1 MLKTVHMKN
10 RLQFAKK
17 FINEPDT
24 VWRNILWSDETKVV
38 QFGADRGKSYVRRF
52 PKTEFNNKFT
62 LKTIK
67 HGGLRLM
74 LWGCFSWN
82 GVGPLVKI
90 VGNMDATYYVGNI
103 LETVMLPYAEE
114 EMPLR
119 WVFQQD
125 NDPKHTSKKAK
136 EWFRSHKM
144 NVLEWPAQSPDL
156 NPIEHLWIDVKQG
169 VRAANP
175 KNSEE
180 LWQAAKNTWDN
191 ISLSRCRTLIASMK
205 SRCIEVI
212 KNKGGATSY

>member
-1 MLKTVHMKN
+1 MKN

-38 QFGADRGKSYVRRF
+38 QFGADRSKSYVRRF
-52 PKTEFNNKFT
+52 RKTEFNNKFT

-74 LWGCFSWN
+74 LWGCFAWN

-90 VGNMDATYYVGNI
+90 VGNMDAIYYVGNI
-103 LETVMLPYAEE
+103 FKTVMLPYAKE

-136 EWFRSHKM
+136 EWFRYHKM

-169 VRAANP
+169 VRAANM
-175 KNSEE
+175 
-180 LWQAAKNTWDN
+180 
-191 ISLSRCRTLIASMK
+191 ASSK
-205 SRCIEVI
+205 
-212 KNKGGATSY
+212 KYLG